1 VGLSEELVRKRQKAA
16 YRLWV
21 AFVIVVL
28 AVACR
33 QTVRFA
39 GASTGEDVS
48 DRSIAG
54 LWQGSLKAG
63 GVTLRVV
70 FKIEKKPD
78 GSLAGT
84 LDSIDQGAKDIP
96 LSEVHLQGSDVR
108 FQVSSISGVYE
119 GKLAQD
125 GAAITGE
132 WKQGGVT
139 LPLKL
144 ERVQKLPEIRRPQ
157 EPQKPYPYPE
167 EEVVYENRQ
176 GGSRLAGT
184 LTLPRDGGPFPAVL
198 LITGS
203 GAQDR
208 NETVMGHRP
217 FLVLADA
224 LTRRGIAVLRVD
236 DRGVGGSTGEM
247 ARATTQE
254 FAGDALAGVAYLK
267 TRKEIDPR
275 KIGLIGHSEGG
286 LIAPICAARSKEI
299 AFIVLMAGPGLPGE
313 QILYRQSALIMKV
326 SGLPSG
332 LIAKNRA
339 AQEQI
344 FAVLK
349 REMNDAAAEKA
360 IRAIYARLPA
370 PSSGSAKAT
379 APEKATGTLPA
390 EREASLK
397 MMLSPWFRYFL
408 TYDPRPALRKVT
420 CPVLAVNGEKD
431 LQVPAKENLRA
442 VREALRAGGNRDYT
456 VRELPSLN
464 HLFQTSRTGSPD
476 EYARIE
482 ETIAPAALQV
492 IGDWI
497 VQRTR

>member
-1 VGLSEELVRKRQKAA
+1 MIL
-16 YRLWV
+16 YRLGV
-21 AFVIVVL
+21 ALVIVAL
-28 AVACR
+28 AIACQ
-33 QTVRFA
+33 QTMRFA
-39 GASTGEDVS
+39 GASTGDDVS

-54 LWQGSLKAG
+54 LWQGTLKAG
-63 GVTLRVV
+63 SVTLRVV

-78 GSLAGT
+78 GSLTGT

-96 LSEVHLQGSDVR
+96 LSEVRLQGSDVR

-119 GKLAQD
+119 GKLAPD
-125 GAAITGE
+125 GAAMTGE

-144 ERVQKLPEIRRPQ
+144 ERVEKLPEIRRPQ
-157 EPQKPYPYPE
+157 EPQKPYPYLE
-167 EEVVYENRQ
+167 EEVAYENRA

-184 LTLPRDGGPFPAVL
+184 LTMPRDGGPFPAVL

-217 FLVLADA
+217 FLVLADT

-236 DRGVGGSTGEM
+236 DRGVGGSTGDM
-247 ARATTQE
+247 ARATTQA

-275 KIGLIGHSEGG
+275 KIGLVGHSEGG

-313 QILYRQSALIMKV
+313 QILYRQSALILKA
-326 SGLPSG
+326 SGAPSS

-339 AQEQI
+339 AQERM

-349 REMNDAAAEKA
+349 RKKNDAAAEKTL
-360 IRAIYARLPA
+360 RAIYARLPL
-370 PSSGSAKAT
+370 PSGDPTKAT
-379 APEKATGTLPA
+379 APGKATETLPA
-390 EREASLK
+390 EREAALK
-397 MMLSPWFRYFL
+397 MMLTPWFRFFL

-431 LQVPAKENLRA
+431 LQVAAKENLRA
-442 VREALRAGGNRDYT
+442 IREALRAGRNRDYT
-456 VRELPSLN
+456 VRELPNLN
-464 HLFQTSRTGSPD
+464 HLLQTSQTGSPD

-497 VQRTR
+497 VARTR